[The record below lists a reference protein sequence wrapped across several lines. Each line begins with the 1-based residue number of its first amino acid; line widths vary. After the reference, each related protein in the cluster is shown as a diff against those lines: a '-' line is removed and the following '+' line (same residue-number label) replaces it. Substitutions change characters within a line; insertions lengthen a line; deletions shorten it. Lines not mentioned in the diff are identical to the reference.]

1 MLTTAGPGSLAANI
15 APNCTAHRYLPVI
28 ALVSD
33 VSDVSDRS
41 LDPFCNCLATA
52 SEVI

>member
-15 APNCTAHRYLPVI
+15 APNCTAHRYLPAI
-28 ALVSD
+28 ALI
-33 VSDVSDRS
+33 SDRS